1 MSTRHHQLTIARHL
15 RTYRAVAKNACHSGM
30 ITVLR
35 DEDGDSLP
43 VYLDAFAGEKTED
56 RVEITLDKRPLHEGE
71 MRLLGFGERLPEEV
85 QYSGIPCKLRCTR

>member
-1 MSTRHHQLTIARHL
+1 
-15 RTYRAVAKNACHSGM
+15 M

-71 MRLLGFGERLPEEV
+71 MRLLGFGERLPEESSIQEFLASCGV
-85 QYSGIPCKLRCTR
+85 PDEEVPQV